1 MLVMM
6 KRERCLNVI
15 LHRSSKFIM
24 EGIFG
29 RKKKKA
35 RSDAAEEDCRFK
47 IFFLSA
53 LFIGHRSLIKA
64 IFVTIIPA

>member
-1 MLVMM
+1 MLVIM

-29 RKKKKA
+29 KKKKA